1 MQNLVNDFNLFLG
14 MIFGGIKS
22 TYNWFLSTEIGEIF
36 IFVIIISLFF
46 FLINLFVDFKD

>member
-1 MQNLVNDFNLFLG
+1 MKNLVNDFNLFLN
-14 MIFGGIKS
+14 MIFGGIKNI
-22 TYNWFLSTEIGEIF
+22 YNWFINTEIGEIF